1 MEDFVRMEERPL
13 HFETSIGAMIG
24 YDQVTKHKAIVNPET
39 EQIVSVV
46 GSGYQLV
53 QNADV
58 FPQFEDAI
66 RLSGLDSNGMERDIQ
81 TSHGGGRTVV
91 SYTFPEHKVQVKE
104 DDYVDLKLTILNSY
118 DTSWRFRVLGGA
130 FRLLCAN
137 GMIVGDTFLEY
148 SGKHTASLDTERA
161 IANLDNSLQGF
172 LTTADLWKQYPKV
185 KVNEVQVASVF
196 DTLAKGSKAM
206 LKYLDECHKMYVD
219 ELGPNLWALFNT
231 LTEWSSHH
239 EIKNKQNAPSII
251 VNREERVRK
260 LLPILEDLRLAA

>member
-172 LTTADLWKQYPKV
+172 LATADLWKQYPKV

-219 ELGPNLWALFNT
+219 ELGSNLWALFNT

>member
-58 FPQFEDAI
+58 FPQFEEAI
-66 RLSGLDSNGMERDIQ
+66 RLSGLDSNGMERNIS

-172 LTTADLWKQYPKV
+172 LATADLWKQYPKV

>member
-1 MEDFVRMEERPL
+1 MEDFNFVTMEERPIYVEDVAL
-13 HFETSIGAMIG
+13 ST
-24 YDQVTKHKAIVNPET
+24 HKAIYNPET
-39 EQIVSVV
+39 KRTVSVV
-46 GSGYQLV
+46 GNGYQLV
-53 QNADV
+53 DNNTV
-58 FPQFEDAI
+58 FGQFEDAI

-172 LTTADLWKQYPKV
+172 LATADLWKQYPKV
-185 KVNEVQVASVF
+185 KINEVQAASVF
-196 DTLAKGSKAM
+196 DTLAKGSKTM

-219 ELGPNLWALFNT
+219 ELGSNLWALFNT

>member
-1 MEDFVRMEERPL
+1 MKDFVRMEERPL

-172 LTTADLWKQYPKV
+172 LATADLWKQYPKV
-185 KVNEVQVASVF
+185 KINEAQAASVF
-196 DTLAKGSKAM
+196 DRLAKGSKTM
-206 LKYLDECHKMYVD
+206 LIYLDECHKMYVD
-219 ELGPNLWALFNT
+219 ELGSNLWALFNT

-239 EIKNKQNAPSII
+239 EVKNKQNAPSII

-260 LLPILEDLRLAA
+260 LLPMLEELRLAA